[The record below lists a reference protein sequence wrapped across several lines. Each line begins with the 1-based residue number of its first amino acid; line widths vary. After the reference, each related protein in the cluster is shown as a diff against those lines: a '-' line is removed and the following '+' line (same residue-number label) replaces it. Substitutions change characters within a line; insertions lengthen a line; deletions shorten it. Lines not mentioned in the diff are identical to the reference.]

1 MINDTLA
8 FTCRDLLL
16 IPNLQGATVRA
27 GHKGMDRA
35 VNRVNVMEVPDVID
49 WVRPGEFLVTSGFP
63 FRDNPDRIAE
73 MIPQLAERGVAA
85 LGIKTRR
92 YIEEIP
98 PSVMEMADQYDIP
111 LIELPLPTSFS
122 DVVREVM
129 ERVLVQEA
137 RHLTLLQFRYQKLS
151 KKLLHGGGIEEFLGE
166 LDETL
171 SNPVVLMDDAN
182 QLYFSPTARS
192 LFPGNEDSD
201 EWARLSHDIELGV
214 SLMTVGDRRIRVYIS
229 NEDGKGN
236 ACSLLLL
243 EWNRELDD
251 ADKLTLDR
259 IGVLVS
265 LELANLHARRE
276 VESKYVD
283 QFLQDWLT
291 GRIVALQDIE
301 ARADACGCR
310 IARNGAYSTV
320 YVRLSDSHANPKLL
334 TKAIKQFRRFGTER
348 EGIWATQLD
357 GHMALLLS
365 HETTEHLDRQLE
377 KCLYRLTHLLGLD
390 AKADVSF
397 CIGDPVDAADEV
409 RRSCEQARKIH
420 FISSICGIRDAH
432 IRYDQLGVYQLL
444 YLLPASEQVKEYLDR
459 NIKPIVDYD
468 SKHNTQLLKTLQC
481 YLQHNEN
488 GKLTA
493 EALFSHYNT
502 IAYRIERAYEL
513 LGLDPEKVN
522 DRLQLHLAVKLYEM
536 RQGR

>member
-16 IPNLQGATVRA
+16 IPNLQGAIVLA

-63 FRDNPDRIAE
+63 FRDDPDRIAE

-98 PSVMEMADQYDIP
+98 VAVLEMANQYDIP
-111 LIELPLPTSFS
+111 IIELPLPTSFS

-151 KKLLHGGGIEEFLGE
+151 KKLLHGGGIDDFLGE

-171 SNPVVLMDDAN
+171 LNPVVLMDGSN
-182 QLYFSPTARS
+182 QLYFSPMAKE
-192 LFPGNEDSD
+192 LFPGNEDSQ
-201 EWARLSHDIELGV
+201 EWARLCHDIELGV
-214 SLMTVGDRRIRVYIS
+214 SFMTVRERRIRVYIS
-229 NEDGKGN
+229 NEDGKDN
-236 ACSLLLL
+236 ECSMLLL

-251 ADKLTLDR
+251 ADKLTMDR

-291 GRIVALQDIE
+291 GRIVTRQDIQ

-310 IARNGAYSTV
+310 IAREGAYSAI
-320 YVRLSDSHANPKLL
+320 YVKLPDRHANPKLL
-334 TKAIKQFRRFGTER
+334 SKAIKQFRRFSTER
-348 EGIWATQLD
+348 DGIWGTQLD
-357 GHMALLLS
+357 GHMALLIS
-365 HETTEHLDRQLE
+365 HETAEQLNQQLD
-377 KCLYRLTHLLGLD
+377 KCLYRLSHLLGLES
-390 AKADVSF
+390 KAEISF

-432 IRYDQLGVYQLL
+432 IRYNQLGVYQLL
-444 YLLPASEQVKEYLDR
+444 YLLPESEQVIEFLDR
-459 NIKPIVDYD
+459 IVKPIVDYD
-468 SKHNTQLLKTLQC
+468 GKHNTQLLKTLQC

-502 IAYRIERAYEL
+502 VAYRIERVYEL